1 MQKYGKIP
9 ESKHTPSLYF
19 SKNRKKA
26 LYSPTFDKKPSR
38 YHHWQHEG
46 NKSWHLVGIAHIHAQ
61 GFPRVVHKL
70 SVCLSRSQWLC
81 TVGCDEHD
89 VELSLLQHP
98 LKLALP
104 LSDGHHLTDIV
115 ILDADGAESALF
127 IVVVG
132 ALILIEFK
140 LSVTSGID
148 VQVNEFRRLLVAPF
162 HVGTDGQDGTFRHKH
177 WDALVRSIDD

>member
-46 NKSWHLVGIAHIHAQ
+46 NKSWHLVGIAQIHAQ
-61 GFPRVVHKL
+61 GFPRIVHKP
-70 SVCLSRSQWLC
+70 SVCLSRCQRLC
-81 TVGCDEHD
+81 TVGCDKHD

-104 LSDGHHLTDIV
+104 LSDGHHLLNCRCFSIPSN
-115 ILDADGAESALF
+115 LPFRSPM
-127 IVVVG
+127 
-132 ALILIEFK
+132 
-140 LSVTSGID
+140 VTTLRTSSYWMLM
-148 VQVNEFRRLLVAPF
+148 VLKAPF
-162 HVGTDGQDGTFRHKH
+162 
-177 WDALVRSIDD
+177 S